1 MSKCPKCKYIVNFI
15 NTITLTRYSNRVICQ
30 NCDTVLEADKTSLNS
45 FGVIGV
51 ILFLIVAK
59 NANSWL
65 GIENQLIGYGIGFI
79 FLIVLTIL
87 FYFRVKLRVSK
98 NQDKKELVLKEVQE
112 IPDLPENYTR
122 VEYLKIKFYYKS
134 NDELEF
140 IVTDKNRIPEAKRA
154 AKELLNERKNVT

>member
-1 MSKCPKCKYIVNFI
+1 M
-15 NTITLTRYSNRVICQ
+15 
-30 NCDTVLEADKTSLNS
+30 
-45 FGVIGV
+45 
-51 ILFLIVAK
+51 IVAK

-122 VEYLKIKFYYKS
+122 VEYLKIKFYDKS

>member
-1 MSKCPKCKYIVNFI
+1 MSKCPKCKYRVNFI

-98 NQDKKELVLKEVQE
+98 N
-112 IPDLPENYTR
+112 
-122 VEYLKIKFYYKS
+122 
-134 NDELEF
+134 
-140 IVTDKNRIPEAKRA
+140 
-154 AKELLNERKNVT
+154 